1 MKIKYYKDL
10 NHNYLIIKTQIQ
22 EGIQDYQHRMI
33 TGNNIKKLLSCKIR
47 YVDEECHFYYE
58 ISSKQSLRNVFDKR
72 EMRFE
77 QIYHL
82 FAGMEEV
89 QAEMEKY
96 LLDDRC
102 LLLCPDYIFTEPETE
117 EYFFV
122 YYPYNKQEVIEKE
135 TDKET
140 DKEGRDNVTDMSLS
154 EFLIDKV
161 DQDDMDA
168 VDVVYRIYELVQEDK
183 FIISQIIKIFESHAE
198 KELYCNKESHYYM
211 EPHYN
216 KESHC
221 GTGPHCDKESSGN
234 AGSNATHVCEQ
245 EYSYDYGNDFEEYD
259 ISENDGGKSGI
270 QSRSISAVGVLS
282 FLCMAAAAAIF
293 SIGYFYTLSME
304 EKIISIAGIII
315 LIILSAFFLVYFL
328 LNYKKQKFTAKAKN
342 RSHNLENELGE
353 EKRESKTQNNMQ
365 EAKHTGLFSPEMQ
378 YMEYANTYP
387 SQTERMRNKGNPRE
401 YEEAEDYGNTV
412 FLENSIAK
420 MENKLYGTNKG
431 NKYHIDLSSLPCI
444 VGKLAGSVDV
454 VIKDKTISRIHA
466 KILRQE
472 EEIYVTD
479 LNSTNGTFKN
489 GLRIEPN
496 EMVLI
501 EPGDELRFGEMTFS
515 YR

>member
-77 QIYHL
+77 QIHHL

-117 EYFFV
+117 EYFFI
-122 YYPYNKQEVIEKE
+122 YYPYNKQEEIEKE
-135 TDKET
+135 TDKDT
-140 DKEGRDNVTDMSLS
+140 NKERREDVTDMSLS

-183 FIISQIIKIFESHAE
+183 FIISQVIKIFESHAE
-198 KELYCNKESHYYM
+198 KELHCNRESHYYK
-211 EPHYN
+211 EP
-216 KESHC
+216 HC
-221 GTGPHCDKESSGN
+221 GTGTHCDKESSGN
-234 AGSNATHVCEQ
+234 AGSNATYVCEQ
-245 EYSYDYGNDFEEYD
+245 EYNYDNDYGNDYEEYD
-259 ISENDGGKSGI
+259 ICENAGGKSGI
-270 QSRSISAVGVLS
+270 QSGSISAVGVLS
-282 FLCMAAAAAIF
+282 FLCMTAAAAIF
-293 SIGYFYTLSME
+293 CIGYFYTLSME

-328 LNYKKQKFTAKAKN
+328 MNFKKRRYAAKTEN
-342 RSHNLENELGE
+342 HSDNL
-353 EKRESKTQNNMQ
+353 KREFGESQGESKAQNNMQ
-365 EAKHTGLFSPEMQ
+365 EEKHTGLFSPETQ
-378 YMEYANTYP
+378 YMEYANICHP
-387 SQTERMRNKGNPRE
+387 QTEKMRNKGKPGE
-401 YEEAEDYGNTV
+401 YEEEDYGNTV
-412 FLENSIAK
+412 FLETSMVK

-431 NKYHIDLSSLPCI
+431 NKYHIDLSCLPCI

-466 KILRQE
+466 KLLRLE
-472 EEIYVTD
+472 GEIYVTD